1 MYYDFVKDIK
11 FAEFDYIETE
21 KHSVGFIAQD
31 LQGYEVGSKLI
42 NTDEDGVLGYDLM
55 NYVNSLA
62 IALQEA
68 IKEIE
73 ILKANK

>member
-1 MYYDFVKDIK
+1 M
-11 FAEFDYIETE
+11 
-21 KHSVGFIAQD
+21 AQD
-31 LQGYEVGSKLI
+31 LQECEVGNNLI
-42 NTDEDGVLGYDLM
+42 NASKDGALGYDLM
-55 NYVNSLA
+55 SYVNSLA